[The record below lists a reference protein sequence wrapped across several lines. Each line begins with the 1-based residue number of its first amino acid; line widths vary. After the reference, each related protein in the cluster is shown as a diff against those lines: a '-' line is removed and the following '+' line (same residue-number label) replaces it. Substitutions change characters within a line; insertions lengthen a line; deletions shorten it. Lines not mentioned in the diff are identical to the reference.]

1 MADRL
6 LAEQFQ
12 IVTDPVADS
21 VALSAIFAVL
31 SLLTLFLLLGVFR
44 VRAWLAGVVSL
55 VVALI
60 VAVTVYAMPV
70 GQALLS
76 ASEGAAFGFFPILWI
91 VINAIW
97 VYNLTVVSGH
107 FDVLRRSMERV
118 SPDMRIQAIIV
129 AFCFGALLE
138 ALAGFGTPVA
148 VTVVMLMAL
157 GFPPLRAAA
166 VALIANT
173 APVAFGALATP
184 ITTLGT
190 VTAGASTD
198 PRLNTDTLGAMVGR
212 QTPILA
218 LVVPLVLV
226 AVVDGRRGIRQTWPV
241 AVVAGFVFAVGQFLA
256 SNYIS
261 VPLTDIIASLAAAA
275 AVVLLLRF
283 WQPSETPDLSE
294 EVSRERSPASLT
306 TVGRSAGT
314 VGPAA
319 GSAGPARGSG
329 SGNPSGAADGRGG
342 ASTEDGPG
350 GAGTG
355 SGPDAAGAPNRSG
368 NAGGAGN
375 AGDPGGSGDAGT
387 AGGSDGA
394 GAGGGAALG
403 GPEAAGG
410 AGGDRA
416 RPDRAADESARAGQG
431 VAGRAEGGVAGRDA
445 PVEVARAY
453 APYLIIIVIFAVA
466 NLGPVKEAL
475 AGEPWTVVFRWPGL
489 DVVGVNGKPLASTN
503 FTFGWLPAAGTL
515 MVIAG
520 VLTTVVLRV
529 RPGAALR
536 AYGRTYVELRHAIVT
551 VMAVLALA
559 YVLNQS
565 GQTSTLG
572 AFLATA
578 GSVFVFLSSI
588 LGWIGV
594 AVTGSDTS
602 ANALF
607 GALQVQTAAKAGL
620 DPLLL
625 AAANS
630 SGGVLGK
637 MVSPQNLAI
646 AAGAVGMAGREGDI
660 FRKVVLWSGVLL
672 LLMCVIVTLQGTPVL
687 DWMVPSE

>member
-1 MADRL
+1 MADL
-6 LAEQFQ
+6 VLAEQFQ

-44 VRAWLAGVVSL
+44 ARAWLAGVISL

-60 VAVTVYAMPV
+60 VAVTVYSMPV

-157 GFPPLRAAA
+157 GFPPVRAAC

-190 VTAGASTD
+190 VAAGAGND
-198 PRLNTDTLGAMVGR
+198 PRLNADTLGAMVGR

-218 LVVPLVLV
+218 VVVPLVLV
-226 AVVDGRRGIRQTWPV
+226 AVVDGRRGVRQTWP
-241 AVVAGFVFAVGQFLA
+241 AAIVAGVVFAVGQFVA

-275 AVVLLLRF
+275 AVVLLLRV
-283 WQPSETPDLSE
+283 WQPSETPDLALAE
-294 EVSRERSPASLT
+294 AP
-306 TVGRSAGT
+306 
-314 VGPAA
+314 
-319 GSAGPARGSG
+319 
-329 SGNPSGAADGRGG
+329 
-342 ASTEDGPG
+342 
-350 GAGTG
+350 GAGRTAET
-355 SGPDAAGAPNRSG
+355 SGLGADAVAETSARD
-368 NAGGAGN
+368 AGGA
-375 AGDPGGSGDAGT
+375 AETSAR
-387 AGGSDGA
+387 
-394 GAGGGAALG
+394 GAGGAAESSVRGVGGAAATG
-403 GPEAAGG
+403 DGGG
-410 AGGDRA
+410 ARTA
-416 RPDRAADESARAGQG
+416 VR
-431 VAGRAEGGVAGRDA
+431 RDA
-445 PVEVARAY
+445 PAEVVRAY
-453 APYLIIIVIFAVA
+453 APYLIIIVIFAIA
-466 NLGPVKEAL
+466 NLGPIKDAL
-475 AGEPWTVVFRWPGL
+475 ADEPWTVVFKWPGL
-489 DVVGVNGKPLASTN
+489 DILGANGKPLSSTN

-520 VLTTVVLRV
+520 VITAFVLRI
-529 RPGAALR
+529 RPGAAVR
-536 AYGRTYVELRHAIVT
+536 AYGRTYAELRQPIVT

-565 GQTSTLG
+565 GQTNTLG

-578 GSVFVFLSSI
+578 GSVFVFLSSM

-602 ANALF
+602 SNALF

-620 DPLLL
+620 DPVLL

-637 MVSPQNLAI
+637 MISPQNLAI

-660 FRKVVLWSGVLL
+660 FRKVVLWSVVLL
-672 LLMCVIVTLQGTPVL
+672 LFMCVLVTLQGTPVL
-687 DWMVPSE
+687 SWMVPTE

>member
-1 MADRL
+1 MADQV
-6 LAEQFQ
+6 LAEQFH

-21 VALSAIFAVL
+21 VAVSAIFAVL

-44 VRAWLAGVVSL
+44 VRAWLAGVISL
-55 VVALI
+55 LVALI
-60 VAVTVYAMPV
+60 VAITVYSMPV

-157 GFPPLRAAA
+157 GFPPIRAAS

-190 VTAGASTD
+190 VAAGAGSD
-198 PRLNTDTLGAMVGR
+198 PRLNADTLGAMVGR

-218 LVVPLVLV
+218 VVVPLVLV
-226 AVVDGRRGIRQTWPV
+226 AVVDGRRGVRQTWPA
-241 AVVAGFVFAVGQFLA
+241 AVVAGFVFGVAQFLA

-275 AVVLLLRF
+275 AVVLLLRV
-283 WQPSETPDLSE
+283 WQPVESPDLASSGSSSAGE
-294 EVSRERSPASLT
+294 ADRPLAAPASSAASPSPA
-306 TVGRSAGT
+306 A
-314 VGPAA
+314 PA
-319 GSAGPARGSG
+319 SPAI
-329 SGNPSGAADGRGG
+329 PS
-342 ASTEDGPG
+342 S
-350 GAGTG
+350 
-355 SGPDAAGAPNRSG
+355 PDASPVS
-368 NAGGAGN
+368 
-375 AGDPGGSGDAGT
+375 DDLSTPGGSV
-387 AGGSDGA
+387 
-394 GAGGGAALG
+394 
-403 GPEAAGG
+403 
-410 AGGDRA
+410 
-416 RPDRAADESARAGQG
+416 RAAVR
-431 VAGRAEGGVAGRDA
+431 RDA
-445 PVEVARAY
+445 PAEVARAY
-453 APYLIIIVIFAVA
+453 APYLIIIVIFAIA
-466 NLGPVKEAL
+466 NLGPIKDAL
-475 AGEPWTVVFRWPGL
+475 AHEPWTVVFKWPGL
-489 DVVGVNGKPLASTN
+489 DVLGANGKPLSSTN

-520 VLTTVVLRV
+520 VLTAFVLRV
-529 RPGAALR
+529 RPGAAVR
-536 AYGRTYVELRHAIVT
+536 AYGRTYAELRQPIVT

-565 GQTSTLG
+565 GQTNTLG

-620 DPLLL
+620 DPVLL

-637 MVSPQNLAI
+637 MISPQNLAI

-660 FRKVVLWSGVLL
+660 FRKVVLWSAILL
-672 LLMCVIVTLQGTPVL
+672 LLMCVLVTLQATPIL
-687 DWMVPSE
+687 SWMIPTS

>member
-1 MADRL
+1 MADL
-6 LAEQFQ
+6 VLAEQFQ

-44 VRAWLAGVVSL
+44 VRAWLAGVISL

-60 VAVTVYAMPV
+60 VAITVYAMPV

-157 GFPPLRAAA
+157 GFPPIRAAS

-190 VTAGASTD
+190 VTAGAASD

-218 LVVPLVLV
+218 VIVPLVLV
-226 AVVDGRRGIRQTWPV
+226 AVVDGRRGVKQTWP
-241 AVVAGFVFAVGQFLA
+241 AAIVAGFVFGVAQFVA

-275 AVVLLLRF
+275 AVVLLLRV
-283 WQPSETPDLSE
+283 WQPAETPDLASP
-294 EVSRERSPASLT
+294 SDPASPSDLADTTPPVAEAPMEGGGGTT
-306 TVGRSAGT
+306 TVVRRDS
-314 VGPAA
+314 
-319 GSAGPARGSG
+319 
-329 SGNPSGAADGRGG
+329 
-342 ASTEDGPG
+342 
-350 GAGTG
+350 
-355 SGPDAAGAPNRSG
+355 
-368 NAGGAGN
+368 
-375 AGDPGGSGDAGT
+375 
-387 AGGSDGA
+387 
-394 GAGGGAALG
+394 
-403 GPEAAGG
+403 
-410 AGGDRA
+410 
-416 RPDRAADESARAGQG
+416 
-431 VAGRAEGGVAGRDA
+431 RAEV
-445 PVEVARAY
+445 VRAY
-453 APYLIIIVIFAVA
+453 APYIIIIVIFAIA
-466 NLGPVKEAL
+466 NLGPIKDAL
-475 AGEPWTVVFRWPGL
+475 AHEPWTVVFTWPGL
-489 DVVGVNGKPLASTN
+489 DVLGPNGKPLSSTN

-515 MVIAG
+515 MIISG
-520 VLTTVVLRV
+520 VLTAIVLRV

-536 AYGRTYVELRHAIVT
+536 AYGRTYVELRQPIVT

-565 GQTSTLG
+565 GQTNTLG

-620 DPLLL
+620 DPVLL

-637 MVSPQNLAI
+637 MISPQNLAI

-660 FRKVVLWSGVLL
+660 FRKVVLWSAVLL
-672 LLMCVIVTLQGTPVL
+672 LFMCVLVTLQGTPVL
-687 DWMVPSE
+687 DWMIPATP